1 MVGNG
6 RGRYGKRMT
15 WAHFLWIWIQPR
27 MQRLLNFRIWRRSEM
42 EVIRDLD
49 GHQDVHQSTFS
60 FLTPFRTNQRTKKSE
75 NIHLTK
81 MIYDEL
87 IEMSEPDKRFSLL
100 FTFFIHYVA
109 TTFTTLQKRSIFISV
124 GPTTNTPNKNL
135 CSGTWILLTERKW
148 YGLYSTTSMNAPKTF
163 TRKRWSSYNSP
174 KFMGS
179 KLGDDWNILFVC
191 FFPVL
196 LQFYRL
202 S

>member
-1 MVGNG
+1 
-6 RGRYGKRMT
+6 
-15 WAHFLWIWIQPR
+15 
-27 MQRLLNFRIWRRSEM
+27 
-42 EVIRDLD
+42 
-49 GHQDVHQSTFS
+49 
-60 FLTPFRTNQRTKKSE
+60 
-75 NIHLTK
+75 

-163 TRKRWSSYNSP
+163 TGKRWSSYNSP

-191 FFPVL
+191 FFLCYFSFIDYHKVKKPQLKAESL
-196 LQFYRL
+196 LTFVIWFFLNHHRPSL
-202 S
+202 V